1 MLLWLLLLLTPPAS
15 DAPPLPEILLR
26 ARDHLEASDRTAA
39 RRELTRALELYPESP
54 AVYNFLGVVE
64 AGDGHYEPAEQ
75 RFREAIRRAPHY
87 TDARL
92 NLGRLYQENAARDP
106 EAVSKALAQY
116 QAVLEY
122 APKHVEARFQ
132 SATLLQIR
140 GEFDRSLEELERLPA
155 ADQERPAVIAL
166 RLADHAGKGDHEKA
180 DQAAE
185 VLLQRA
191 GVTELDLRSV
201 LPALAEHNREDLAIR
216 LLETMRARGWT
227 SADDLRRLGLLHEEA
242 GDLALGREARP
253 EGVTLLLD
261 LARVAH
267 KQGDL
272 RGALGYLAHARSLEP
287 DNPYVHF
294 SFGMVC
300 VDMDLGAEAYDS
312 LKEAVR
318 LDPDNPSINYAFA
331 AVALHRKDP
340 SEAIPYFR
348 KYAELKPEDPRG
360 TTRPHGSIW
369 SPPRLA
375 PRPRRRRTISWPA
388 SHGRTTISKRRR
400 ASPSRPSRPS
410 PTTPTRTPSWGSS
423 TCSWGNRSGRSRR
436 SSAVSSWTPTTTSAT
451 CTSRCSTRGRGIPA
465 PGPSGSASRTS
476 RGDTSR
482 RGGSSFARSRS
493 APKPLRERRLWQR
506 SRSIPFSSRGI
517 GSRKAAGPVQQ
528 NLRILCRNER
538 PEDYRRGPIG
548 SRWRSL

>member
-54 AVYNFLGVVE
+54 AVYNLLGVVE

-75 RFREAIRRAPHY
+75 RFREAIRRAPRY

-242 GDLALGREARP
+242 GDLALGREALEAAWRARP

-360 TTRPHGSIW
+360 PFTIGVAAYEAKDYETAREYLVPAAARPETAAAANYLLARIARADNDFEEAARFAEQAIEAQPDYADPYAELGFVYLQLGEPERAEQALERCLELDPDHYLGNMHLAMLYARTRD
-369 SPPRLA
+369 PRARAQRERFEDL
-375 PRPRRRRTISWPA
+375 
-388 SHGRTTISKRRR
+388 KRRHVEEGR
-400 ASPSRPSRPS
+400 EFLRPIEVRP
-410 PTTPTRTPSWGSS
+410 
-423 TCSWGNRSGRSRR
+423 
-436 SSAVSSWTPTTTSAT
+436 
-451 CTSRCSTRGRGIPA
+451 
-465 PGPSGSASRTS
+465 
-476 RGDTSR
+476 
-482 RGGSSFARSRS
+482 
-493 APKPLRERRLWQR
+493 
-506 SRSIPFSSRGI
+506 
-517 GSRKAAGPVQQ
+517 
-528 NLRILCRNER
+528 
-538 PEDYRRGPIG
+538 
-548 SRWRSL
+548 